1 MFGVADNKEFLKAI
15 GIDNAPQDVKERLIS
30 GIEELAR
37 QDLIIA
43 LSEKLSDAEAEEFGA
58 ITDEDQAYNWLMQ
71 HVPDFNTIVAGILTN
86 IGNDIIARGDAVLGQ
101 QPEAQQSEP
110 QQPQPQAPQPQ
121 PQV

>member
-110 QQPQPQAPQPQ
+110 QQPQSQAPQPQ